1 MKNPYHVYPRN
12 LEAEMTT
19 YLTSFIISFIFVC
32 FATPILI
39 KIGLKFGFVDQV
51 NQRKIHRGAIPR
63 IGGIGISLGTLLPIF
78 LLCFF
83 FQKGIILNTTNNI
96 VLYFVGGLAISLLG
110 LFDDING
117 INAKIKLL
125 FQTAIAFLATQYGA
139 LVETLPM
146 PWGRLELGVFSYVVT
161 IFWIIAIINAFNLID
176 GMDGLSSGIT
186 LFSSLTI
193 AILAIVNGYLPTALV
208 ALALAGAVTGFLIY
222 NFNPARIF
230 MGDSGSMFIGYLL
243 AVLSLRSQSK
253 AHAVVSIMVPIIAMG
268 LPILDTTLAFARR
281 IMRHQSIFT
290 ADKQHIHHFIL
301 SLGFNQRKTVLILYS
316 ISILFTILA
325 MVMIFN
331 KNIDTFLIVL
341 VFAIIIFV
349 IITKLGYV
357 EMIYGRFRVKKENSL
372 EKHLENFF
380 IDKISLAENDDIFS
394 GLPIKGFDILDIKG
408 NNLFSQGEKDKINF
422 FDISA
427 RRSRIVRLY
436 WNENVPII
444 GARESA
450 MLILM
455 SKTLV
460 AKFAPISDEDE
471 KKLLADIKE

>member
-1 MKNPYHVYPRN
+1 
-12 LEAEMTT
+12 MTT
-19 YLTSFIISFIFVC
+19 YLTSFIVSFVFVC
-32 FATPILI
+32 LVTPILI

-83 FQKGIILNTTNNI
+83 FTSGVTIKTPSNML
-96 VLYFVGGLAISLLG
+96 LYFGGGLAISLLG
-110 LFDDING
+110 LFDDIKG
-117 INAKIKLL
+117 INAKVKML
-125 FQTAIAFLATQYGA
+125 FQILIAFVATQHGA
-139 LVETLPM
+139 LIESLPM
-146 PWGRLELGVFSYVVT
+146 PWGRLELGIFGYFLT
-161 IFWIIAIINAFNLID
+161 IFWIIGIINAFNLID

-186 LFSSLTI
+186 LFSSLTL
-193 AILAIVNGYLPTALV
+193 AMLAIANGYLPTALV

-230 MGDSGSMFIGYLL
+230 MGDSGSMFIGYIL
-243 AVLSLRSQSK
+243 AILSLRNQSK

-268 LPILDTTLAFARR
+268 LPILDTTLAFMRR
-281 IMRHQSIFT
+281 IMRHQSIFA

-316 ISILFTILA
+316 ISIMFTVLSLL
-325 MVMIFN
+325 MIFN

-380 IDKISLAENDDIFS
+380 IDKISLKENDDIFS

-436 WNENVPII
+436 WTENVPII

>member
-1 MKNPYHVYPRN
+1 
-12 LEAEMTT
+12 MTT
-19 YLTSFIISFIFVC
+19 YLTSFIVSFIFVC
-32 FATPILI
+32 IATPILI
-39 KIGLKFGFVDQV
+39 KIGLRFGFVDQV

-83 FQKGIILNTTNNI
+83 VHSGVEIKTTNNMM
-96 VLYFVGGLAISLLG
+96 LYFGGGLAISLLG
-110 LFDDING
+110 LVDDIKG
-117 INAKIKLL
+117 VNAKIKLL
-125 FQTAIAFLATQYGA
+125 FQIVIAFFATQHGE
-139 LVETLPM
+139 LIESLPM
-146 PWGRLELGVFSYVVT
+146 PWGRLELGVFGYVLT
-161 IFWIIAIINAFNLID
+161 IFWIIGIINAFNLID

-186 LFSSLTI
+186 LFSSLTL
-193 AILAIVNGYLPTALV
+193 AMLAIANEYLPTALV

-230 MGDSGSMFIGYLL
+230 MGDSGSMFIGYIL

-268 LPILDTTLAFARR
+268 VPIIDTTLAFMRR
-281 IMRHQSIFT
+281 ILRHQSIFA
-290 ADKQHIHHFIL
+290 ADRQHIHHFLL
-301 SLGFNQRKTVLILYS
+301 SLGFNQRKTVLILYAVS
-316 ISILFTILA
+316 VLFTILS

-331 KNIDTFLIVL
+331 KNVDTFLIVII
-341 VFAIIIFV
+341 FAIIVFV
-349 IITKLGYV
+349 IIKKLGYI
-357 EMIYGRFRVKKENSL
+357 EMIYGKFRVKKENSL

-380 IDKISLAENDDIFS
+380 IDRISISEDENFFS
-394 GLPIKGFDILDIKG
+394 ELPIKGFDILDIKG

-436 WNENVPII
+436 WTENVPII
-444 GARESA
+444 GSRESA

-455 SKTLV
+455 AKTLV
-460 AKFAPISDEDE
+460 AKFAPISDEEE
-471 KKLLADIKE
+471 KKLLSEIKE

>member
-1 MKNPYHVYPRN
+1 
-12 LEAEMTT
+12 MTT
-19 YLTSFIISFIFVC
+19 YLTSFIVSFIFVC
-32 FATPILI
+32 IATPILI
-39 KIGLKFGFVDQV
+39 KIGLRFGFVDQV

-83 FQKGIILNTTNNI
+83 FRSGVEIKTTNNMM
-96 VLYFVGGLAISLLG
+96 LYFGGGLAISLLG
-110 LFDDING
+110 LVDDIKG
-117 INAKIKLL
+117 VNAKIKLL
-125 FQTAIAFLATQYGA
+125 FQIVIAFFATQHGA
-139 LVETLPM
+139 LIESLPM
-146 PWGRLELGVFSYVVT
+146 PWGRLELGVFGYALT
-161 IFWIIAIINAFNLID
+161 IFWIIGIINAFNLID

-186 LFSSLTI
+186 LFSSLTL
-193 AILAIVNGYLPTALV
+193 AMLAIANEYLPTALV

-230 MGDSGSMFIGYLL
+230 MGDSGSMFIGYIL

-268 LPILDTTLAFARR
+268 VPIIDTTLAFMRR
-281 IMRHQSIFT
+281 ILRHQSIFA
-290 ADKQHIHHFIL
+290 ADRQHIHHFLL
-301 SLGFNQRKTVLILYS
+301 SLGFNQRKTVLILYAVS
-316 ISILFTILA
+316 VLFTILS

-331 KNIDTFLIVL
+331 KNVDTFLIV
-341 VFAIIIFV
+341 IIFTIIVFV
-349 IITKLGYV
+349 IIKKLGYI
-357 EMIYGRFRVKKENSL
+357 EMIYGKFRVKKENSL

-380 IDKISLAENDDIFS
+380 IDRISISEDENFFS
-394 GLPIKGFDILDIKG
+394 ELPIKGFDILDIKG

-436 WNENVPII
+436 WTENVPII
-444 GARESA
+444 GSRESA

-455 SKTLV
+455 AKTLV

-471 KKLLADIKE
+471 KKLLSEIKE

>member
-1 MKNPYHVYPRN
+1 
-12 LEAEMTT
+12 MTT

-83 FQKGIILNTTNNI
+83 FHSGIILNTTNNI

-125 FQTAIAFLATQYGA
+125 FQTAIAFMATQYGA

-146 PWGRLELGVFSYVVT
+146 PWGRLELGVFSYVIT
-161 IFWIIAIINAFNLID
+161 IFWIIGIINAFNLID

-186 LFSSLTI
+186 LFSSLTL

-230 MGDSGSMFIGYLL
+230 MGDSGSMFIGYIL

-268 LPILDTTLAFARR
+268 LPILDTTLAFLRR
-281 IMRHQSIFT
+281 IMRHQSIFA
-290 ADKQHIHHFIL
+290 ADKQHIHHFLL

-316 ISILFTILA
+316 ISIVFTILS
-325 MVMIFN
+325 MVLIFN

-349 IITKLGYV
+349 IITKLGYI
-357 EMIYGRFRVKKENSL
+357 EMIYSRFRVKKENSL
-372 EKHLENFF
+372 EKHIENFF
-380 IDKISLAENDDIFS
+380 IDKISLKENDDIFA

-408 NNLFSQGEKDKINF
+408 NNLFSSGEKDKINF

-436 WNENVPII
+436 WTENVPII

-471 KKLLADIKE
+471 KKLLAEVKE

>member
-1 MKNPYHVYPRN
+1 
-12 LEAEMTT
+12 MTT

-83 FQKGIILNTTNNI
+83 FHTGIILNTTNNI

-125 FQTAIAFLATQYGA
+125 FQTVIAFLATQYGA

-146 PWGRLELGVFSYVVT
+146 PWGRLELGIFSYVIT
-161 IFWIIAIINAFNLID
+161 IFWIIGIINAFNLID

-186 LFSSLTI
+186 LFSSLTL
-193 AILAIVNGYLPTALV
+193 AVLAIVNGYLPTALV

-230 MGDSGSMFIGYLL
+230 MGDSGSMFIGYIL
-243 AVLSLRSQSK
+243 AILSLRSQSK
-253 AHAVVSIMVPIIAMG
+253 AHAVVSILVPIIAMG
-268 LPILDTTLAFARR
+268 VPILDTTLAFMRR
-281 IMRHQSIFT
+281 MMRHQSIFA
-290 ADKQHIHHFIL
+290 ADKQHIHHFLL

-316 ISILFTILA
+316 ISILFTVLSLL
-325 MVMIFN
+325 MIFN

-349 IITKLGYV
+349 IITKLGYI

-372 EKHLENFF
+372 EKHIENFF
-380 IDKISLAENDDIFS
+380 IDRISLAKDEDIFS

-436 WNENVPII
+436 WTENVPII

>member
-1 MKNPYHVYPRN
+1 
-12 LEAEMTT
+12 MTT
-19 YLTSFIISFIFVC
+19 YLTSFIVSFLFVC
-32 FATPILI
+32 IITPVLI
-39 KIGLKFGFVDQV
+39 KLGIKFGFVDQV

-78 LLCFF
+78 LLFTFF
-83 FQKGIILNTTNNI
+83 KTGIRIETQNNI
-96 VLYFVGGLAISLLG
+96 YLFFVGGLGISLVG
-110 LFDDING
+110 LFDDIRG

-125 FQTAIAFLATQYGA
+125 FQIAIAVMATMHGA
-139 LVETLPM
+139 LIQSIPTPF
-146 PWGRLELGVFSYVVT
+146 GKIELGFFSYVLTV
-161 IFWIIAIINAFNLID
+161 FWIIGIINAFNLID

-193 AILAIVNGYLPTALV
+193 AMLAIVNGYLPTALV

-230 MGDSGSMFIGYLL
+230 MGDSGSMFIGYIL
-243 AVLSLRSQSK
+243 AILSLRSQSK
-253 AHAVVSIMVPIIAMG
+253 AHAVVSILVPIIAMG
-268 LPILDTTLAFARR
+268 LPILDTTLAFLRR
-281 IMRHQSIFT
+281 ILRHQSIFS
-290 ADKQHIHHFIL
+290 ADKQHIHHFLL
-301 SLGFNQRKTVLILYS
+301 SLGFNQRKTVLIMYS

-325 MVMIFN
+325 MIMIFN
-331 KNIDTFLIVL
+331 KNIDTFLIV
-341 VFAIIIFV
+341 VIFAIIVFV

-357 EMIYGRFRVKKENSL
+357 EMIYGKFRVKKENSL

-380 IDKISLAENDDIFS
+380 INRIELKEDKDFYSSE
-394 GLPIKGFDILDIKG
+394 LPIKGFDILDVKG
-408 NNLFSQGEKDKINF
+408 KLLFSSGEKDPINF

-436 WNENVPII
+436 WTEKVPMI
-444 GARESA
+444 GSRESA

-471 KKLLADIKE
+471 HKLLAEIKE

>member
-1 MKNPYHVYPRN
+1 
-12 LEAEMTT
+12 MTT
-19 YLTSFIISFIFVC
+19 YLTSFIVSFIFVC
-32 FATPILI
+32 AVTPLLI
-39 KIGLKFGFVDQV
+39 KLGIRFGFVDQV

-83 FQKGIILNTTNNI
+83 FHSGVEIKTTNNMM
-96 VLYFVGGLAISLLG
+96 LYFGGGLAISLLG
-110 LFDDING
+110 LVDDIRG
-117 INAKIKLL
+117 VNAKIKML
-125 FQTAIAFLATQYGA
+125 FQILIAFFATQHGA
-139 LVETLPM
+139 LIQSLPM
-146 PWGRLELGVFSYVVT
+146 PFGIFDGRLELGIFGYVLT
-161 IFWIIAIINAFNLID
+161 IFWIIGIINAFNLID

-186 LFSSLTI
+186 LFSSLTL
-193 AILAIVNGYLPTALV
+193 AMLAIANGYLPTALV

-230 MGDSGSMFIGYLL
+230 MGDSGSMFIGYIL

-253 AHAVVSIMVPIIAMG
+253 AHAVVSILVPIIAMG
-268 LPILDTTLAFARR
+268 VPILDTTLAFMRR
-281 IMRHQSIFT
+281 MLRHQSIFA
-290 ADKQHIHHFIL
+290 ADKQHIHHFLL
-301 SLGFNQRKTVLILYS
+301 SLGFNQRKTVLILYA
-316 ISILFTILA
+316 ISVLFTILS

-331 KNIDTFLIVL
+331 KNIDTFLIVII
-341 VFAIIIFV
+341 FAIIVFV
-349 IITKLGYV
+349 IIKKLGYV
-357 EMIYGRFRVKKENSL
+357 EMIYGKFRVKKENSL

-380 IDKISLAENDDIFS
+380 INRISLDEKDNLFS
-394 GLPIKGFDILDIKG
+394 GLPIKGFDILDLHGKE
-408 NNLFSQGEKDKINF
+408 LFSTGEKDKINF

-436 WNENVPII
+436 WTENVPII
-444 GARESA
+444 GSRESA

-471 KKLLADIKE
+471 KKLLAEVKE

>member
-1 MKNPYHVYPRN
+1 
-12 LEAEMTT
+12 MTT

>member
-1 MKNPYHVYPRN
+1 
-12 LEAEMTT
+12 MTT

-32 FATPILI
+32 LATPILI

-63 IGGIGISLGTLLPIF
+63 IGGIGISIGTLLPIF

-83 FQKGIILNTTNNI
+83 FHSNIIVKTTNNI
-96 VLYFVGGLAISLLG
+96 VLYFVGGLAVSLLG
-110 LFDDING
+110 LFDDIKG

-139 LVETLPM
+139 LVESLPM
-146 PWGRLELGVFSYVVT
+146 PWGRLELGVFSYVLT
-161 IFWIIAIINAFNLID
+161 IFWIVGIINAFNLID

-193 AILAIVNGYLPTALV
+193 AMLAIANDYLPTALV

-230 MGDSGSMFIGYLL
+230 MGDSGSMFIGYIL

-268 LPILDTTLAFARR
+268 VPIIDTTLAFTRR
-281 IMRHQSIFT
+281 ILRHQSIFA
-290 ADKQHIHHFIL
+290 ADKQHIHHFLL
-301 SLGFNQRKTVLILYS
+301 SSGFNQRKTVLILYA
-316 ISILFTILA
+316 ISILFTLLA
-325 MVMIFN
+325 MIMIFN
-331 KNIDTFLIVL
+331 KNVDTFLIVL
-341 VFAIIIFV
+341 VFAIIVFV
-349 IITKLGYV
+349 IITRLGYV
-357 EMIYGRFRVKKENSL
+357 EMIYSKFRVKKENSL
-372 EKHLENFF
+372 EKHIENFF
-380 IDKISLAENDDIFS
+380 INRISLTANDDIFA
-394 GLPIKGFDILDIKG
+394 GLPIKGFDIFDVKG
-408 NNLFSQGEKDKINF
+408 KLLFSTGEKDKINF

-436 WNENVPII
+436 WTENVPII

-471 KKLLADIKE
+471 KKLLAEIKE

>member
-1 MKNPYHVYPRN
+1 
-12 LEAEMTT
+12 MTT
-19 YLTSFIISFIFVC
+19 YLTSFIVSFIFVC

-51 NQRKIHRGAIPR
+51 NQRKIHRGASPR
-63 IGGIGISLGTLLPIF
+63 IGGIGISIGTLLPIF

-83 FQKGIILNTTNNI
+83 FHGGIILKTTNNI
-96 VLYFVGGLAISLLG
+96 MLHFVGGLAISLLG

-117 INAKIKLL
+117 INAKIKML
-125 FQTAIAFLATQYGA
+125 FQIVIAFMATQYGA
-139 LVETLPM
+139 LVESLPM
-146 PWGRLELGVFSYVVT
+146 PWGRLELGIFSYVLT
-161 IFWIIAIINAFNLID
+161 IFWIIGIINAFNLID

-193 AILAIVNGYLPTALV
+193 AMLAIVNGYLPTALV

-253 AHAVVSIMVPIIAMG
+253 AHAIVSIMVPIIAMG
-268 LPILDTTLAFARR
+268 LPILDTTLAFMRR
-281 IMRHQSIFT
+281 ILRHQSIFA

-316 ISILFTILA
+316 ISIVFTILA
-325 MVMIFN
+325 MLMIFN
-331 KNIDTFLIVL
+331 SNIDTFLIVL
-341 VFAIIIFV
+341 VFAIIVFV

-357 EMIYGRFRVKKENSL
+357 EMIYGKFRVKKENSL

-380 IDKISLAENDDIFS
+380 IDKISLTPDNSIFAE
-394 GLPIKGFDILDIKG
+394 LPIKGFDILDIKG

-436 WNENVPII
+436 WTENVPII
-444 GARESA
+444 GSRESA

-471 KKLLADIKE
+471 KKLLAEIKE

>member
-1 MKNPYHVYPRN
+1 
-12 LEAEMTT
+12 MTT

-83 FQKGIILNTTNNI
+83 FHTGIILNTTNNI
-96 VLYFVGGLAISLLG
+96 VLYFVGGLSISLLG

-146 PWGRLELGVFSYVVT
+146 PWGRLELGIFSYVIT
-161 IFWIIAIINAFNLID
+161 IFWIIGIINAFNLID

-186 LFSSLTI
+186 LFSSLTL
-193 AILAIVNGYLPTALV
+193 AVLAIVNGYLPTALV

-230 MGDSGSMFIGYLL
+230 MGDSGSMFIGYIL
-243 AVLSLRSQSK
+243 AILSLRSQSK
-253 AHAVVSIMVPIIAMG
+253 AHAVVSILVPIIAMG
-268 LPILDTTLAFARR
+268 VPILDTTLAFMRR
-281 IMRHQSIFT
+281 MMRHQSIFA
-290 ADKQHIHHFIL
+290 ADKQHIHHFLL

-316 ISILFTILA
+316 ISILFTVLSLL
-325 MVMIFN
+325 MIFN

-349 IITKLGYV
+349 IITKLGYI

-372 EKHLENFF
+372 EKHIENFF
-380 IDKISLAENDDIFS
+380 IDRISLAKDEDIFS

-436 WNENVPII
+436 WTENVPII

>member
-1 MKNPYHVYPRN
+1 M
-12 LEAEMTT
+12 
-19 YLTSFIISFIFVC
+19 TSFIVSFLFVC
-32 FATPILI
+32 MVTPILI
-39 KIGLKFGFVDQV
+39 KLGLKFGFVDQV

-83 FQKGIILNTTNNI
+83 VNSGVEIKTTSNML
-96 VLYFVGGLAISLLG
+96 LYFVGGLAISLLG
-110 LFDDING
+110 LFDDIKG
-117 INAKIKLL
+117 VNAKVKML
-125 FQTAIAFLATQYGA
+125 FQILIAFVATQHGA
-139 LVETLPM
+139 LIESLPM
-146 PWGRLELGVFSYVVT
+146 PWGRLELGIFGYVLT
-161 IFWIIAIINAFNLID
+161 IFWIIGIINAFNLID

-186 LFSSLTI
+186 LFSSLTL
-193 AILAIVNGYLPTALV
+193 AMLAIVNGYLPTAFV

-230 MGDSGSMFIGYLL
+230 MGDSGSMFIGYIL
-243 AVLSLRSQSK
+243 AILSVRSQSK

-268 LPILDTTLAFARR
+268 VPILDTTLAFMRR
-281 IMRHQSIFT
+281 ILRHQSIFE
-290 ADKQHIHHFIL
+290 ADKQHIHHFLL
-301 SLGFNQRKTVLILYS
+301 SIGFNQRKTVLILYA
-316 ISILFTILA
+316 ISVLFTILA

-331 KNIDTFLIVL
+331 KNIDTFLIVII
-341 VFAIIIFV
+341 FAIIVFV
-349 IITKLGYV
+349 IIKKLGYI

-380 IDKISLAENDDIFS
+380 IDKISLKENDEFFS

-408 NNLFSQGEKDKINF
+408 KNLFSSGKKDKINF

-436 WNENVPII
+436 WSENVPII

-471 KKLLADIKE
+471 KKLLSEIKE

>member
-1 MKNPYHVYPRN
+1 
-12 LEAEMTT
+12 MTT
-19 YLTSFIISFIFVC
+19 YLTSFIVSFIFVC
-32 FATPILI
+32 IATPILI
-39 KIGLKFGFVDQV
+39 KIGLRFGFVDQV

-83 FQKGIILNTTNNI
+83 VHSGVEIKTTNNMM
-96 VLYFVGGLAISLLG
+96 LYFGGGLAISLLG
-110 LFDDING
+110 LVDDIKG
-117 INAKIKLL
+117 VNAKIKLL
-125 FQTAIAFLATQYGA
+125 FQIVIAFFATQHGA
-139 LVETLPM
+139 LIESLPM
-146 PWGRLELGVFSYVVT
+146 PWGRLELGVFGYALT
-161 IFWIIAIINAFNLID
+161 IFWIIGIINAFNLID

-186 LFSSLTI
+186 LFSSLTL
-193 AILAIVNGYLPTALV
+193 AMLAIANEYLPTALV

-230 MGDSGSMFIGYLL
+230 MGDSGSMFIGYIL

-268 LPILDTTLAFARR
+268 VPIIDTTLAFMRR
-281 IMRHQSIFT
+281 ILRHQSIFA
-290 ADKQHIHHFIL
+290 ADRQHIHHFLL
-301 SLGFNQRKTVLILYS
+301 SLGFNQRKTVLILYAVS
-316 ISILFTILA
+316 VLFTILS

-331 KNIDTFLIVL
+331 KNVDTFLIVII
-341 VFAIIIFV
+341 FAIIVFV
-349 IITKLGYV
+349 IIKKLGYI
-357 EMIYGRFRVKKENSL
+357 EMIYGKFRVKKENSL

-380 IDKISLAENDDIFS
+380 IDRISINEDENFFS
-394 GLPIKGFDILDIKG
+394 ELPIKGFDILDIKG

-436 WNENVPII
+436 WTENVPII
-444 GARESA
+444 GSRESA

-455 SKTLV
+455 AKTLV

-471 KKLLADIKE
+471 KKLLSEIKE

>member
-1 MKNPYHVYPRN
+1 
-12 LEAEMTT
+12 MTT
-19 YLTSFIISFIFVC
+19 YLMSFIVSFVFVC
-32 FATPILI
+32 LVTPILI

-83 FQKGIILNTTNNI
+83 FTTGVEIKTPSNML
-96 VLYFVGGLAISLLG
+96 LYFGGGLAISLLG
-110 LFDDING
+110 LFDDIKG
-117 INAKIKLL
+117 INAKVKML
-125 FQTAIAFLATQYGA
+125 FQIVIAFVATQHGA
-139 LVETLPM
+139 LIESLPM
-146 PWGRLELGVFSYVVT
+146 PWGRLELGIFGYFLT
-161 IFWIIAIINAFNLID
+161 IFWIIGIINAFNLID

-186 LFSSLTI
+186 LFSSLTL
-193 AILAIVNGYLPTALV
+193 AMLAIANGYLPTALV

-230 MGDSGSMFIGYLL
+230 MGDSGSMFIGYIL
-243 AVLSLRSQSK
+243 AILSLRNQSK

-268 LPILDTTLAFARR
+268 LPILDTTLAFMRR
-281 IMRHQSIFT
+281 IMRHQSIFA

-316 ISILFTILA
+316 ISIMFTVLSLL
-325 MVMIFN
+325 MIFN

-372 EKHLENFF
+372 EKHIENFF
-380 IDKISLAENDDIFS
+380 IDRISLTADDDIFA

-408 NNLFSQGEKDKINF
+408 NNLFSSGEKDKINF

-436 WNENVPII
+436 WTENVPII
-444 GARESA
+444 GSRESA

-460 AKFAPISDEDE
+460 AKFAPISDEEE

>member
-1 MKNPYHVYPRN
+1 
-12 LEAEMTT
+12 MTT

-83 FQKGIILNTTNNI
+83 FHTGIILNTTNNI

-146 PWGRLELGVFSYVVT
+146 PWGRLELGIFSYVIT
-161 IFWIIAIINAFNLID
+161 IFWIIGIINAFNLID

-186 LFSSLTI
+186 LFSSLTL
-193 AILAIVNGYLPTALV
+193 AVLAIVNGYLPTALV

-230 MGDSGSMFIGYLL
+230 MGDSGSMFIGYIL
-243 AVLSLRSQSK
+243 AILSLRSQSK
-253 AHAVVSIMVPIIAMG
+253 AHAVVSILVPIIAMG
-268 LPILDTTLAFARR
+268 VPILDTTLAFMRR
-281 IMRHQSIFT
+281 MMRHQSIFA
-290 ADKQHIHHFIL
+290 ADKQHIHHFLL

-316 ISILFTILA
+316 ISILFTVLSLL
-325 MVMIFN
+325 MIFN

-349 IITKLGYV
+349 IITKLGYI

-372 EKHLENFF
+372 EKHIENFF
-380 IDKISLAENDDIFS
+380 IDRISLAKDEDIFS

-436 WNENVPII
+436 WTENVPII

-471 KKLLADIKE
+471 KKLLAEIKE

>member
-1 MKNPYHVYPRN
+1 
-12 LEAEMTT
+12 MTT
-19 YLTSFIISFIFVC
+19 YLTSFIVSFIFVC
-32 FATPILI
+32 IATPILI
-39 KIGLKFGFVDQV
+39 KIGLRFGFVDQV

-83 FQKGIILNTTNNI
+83 VHSGVEIKTTNNMM
-96 VLYFVGGLAISLLG
+96 LYFGGGLAISLLG
-110 LFDDING
+110 LVDDIKG
-117 INAKIKLL
+117 VNAKIKLL
-125 FQTAIAFLATQYGA
+125 FQIVIAFFATQHGA
-139 LVETLPM
+139 LIESLPM
-146 PWGRLELGVFSYVVT
+146 PWGRLELGVFGYVLT
-161 IFWIIAIINAFNLID
+161 IFWIIGIINAFNLID

-186 LFSSLTI
+186 LFSSLTL
-193 AILAIVNGYLPTALV
+193 AMLAIANEYLPTALV

-230 MGDSGSMFIGYLL
+230 MGDSGSMFIGYIL

-268 LPILDTTLAFARR
+268 VPIIDTTLAFMRR
-281 IMRHQSIFT
+281 ILRHQSIFA
-290 ADKQHIHHFIL
+290 ADRQHIHHFLL
-301 SLGFNQRKTVLILYS
+301 SLGFNQRKTVLILYAVS
-316 ISILFTILA
+316 VLFTILS

-331 KNIDTFLIVL
+331 KNVDTFLIVII
-341 VFAIIIFV
+341 FAIIVFV
-349 IITKLGYV
+349 IIKKLGYI
-357 EMIYGRFRVKKENSL
+357 EMIYGKFRVKKENSL

-380 IDKISLAENDDIFS
+380 IDRISISEDENFFS
-394 GLPIKGFDILDIKG
+394 ELPIKGFDILDIKG

-436 WNENVPII
+436 WTENVPII
-444 GARESA
+444 GSRESA

-455 SKTLV
+455 AKTLV
-460 AKFAPISDEDE
+460 AKFAPISDEEE
-471 KKLLADIKE
+471 KKLLSEIKE

>member
-1 MKNPYHVYPRN
+1 
-12 LEAEMTT
+12 MTT
-19 YLTSFIISFIFVC
+19 YLTSFIVSFVFVC
-32 FATPILI
+32 AVTPVLI
-39 KIGLKFGFVDQV
+39 KLGIRFGFVDQV
-51 NQRKIHRGAIPR
+51 NQRKIHRGVIPR

-83 FQKGIILNTTNNI
+83 FTTGVGIRTESNMI
-96 VLYFVGGLAISLLG
+96 LYFGGGLAISLLG
-110 LFDDING
+110 LFDDIKG
-117 INAKIKLL
+117 INAKIKML
-125 FQTAIAFLATQYGA
+125 FQIVIAVMATMHGA
-139 LVETLPM
+139 LIQSLPM
-146 PWGRLELGVFSYVVT
+146 PWGRLELGIFGYVLTV
-161 IFWIIAIINAFNLID
+161 FWIIGIINAFNLID

-186 LFSSLTI
+186 LFSSLTL
-193 AILAIVNGYLPTALV
+193 AMLAIANGYLPTALV

-230 MGDSGSMFIGYLL
+230 MGDSGSMFIGYIL
-243 AVLSLRSQSK
+243 AILSLRNQSK

-268 LPILDTTLAFARR
+268 LPILDTTLAFMRR
-281 IMRHQSIFT
+281 IMRHQSIFA

-341 VFAIIIFV
+341 IFAIIVFV
-349 IITKLGYV
+349 IIKKLGYI

-380 IDKISLAENDDIFS
+380 IDKISLKESDDFFS
-394 GLPIKGFDILDIKG
+394 GLPIKGFDILDVKG

-436 WNENVPII
+436 WTENVPII

-471 KKLLADIKE
+471 KKLLAEIKE

>member
-1 MKNPYHVYPRN
+1 
-12 LEAEMTT
+12 MTT
-19 YLTSFIISFIFVC
+19 YLTSFIVSFVFVC
-32 FATPILI
+32 LVTPILI

-78 LLCFF
+78 LLYFF
-83 FQKGIILNTTNNI
+83 FTTGVEIKTPSNML
-96 VLYFVGGLAISLLG
+96 LYFGGGLAISLLG
-110 LFDDING
+110 LFDDIKG
-117 INAKIKLL
+117 INAKVKML
-125 FQTAIAFLATQYGA
+125 FQIVIAFVATQHGA
-139 LVETLPM
+139 LIESLPM
-146 PWGRLELGVFSYVVT
+146 PWGRLELGIFGYFLT
-161 IFWIIAIINAFNLID
+161 IFWIIGIINAFNLID

-186 LFSSLTI
+186 LFSSLTL
-193 AILAIVNGYLPTALV
+193 AMLAIANGYLPTALV

-230 MGDSGSMFIGYLL
+230 MGDSGSMFIGYIL
-243 AVLSLRSQSK
+243 AILSLRNQSK

-268 LPILDTTLAFARR
+268 LPILDTTLAFMRR
-281 IMRHQSIFT
+281 IMRHQSIFA

-316 ISILFTILA
+316 ISIIFTILS
-325 MVMIFN
+325 MVLIFN
-331 KNIDTFLIVL
+331 KNIDTFLIVI
-341 VFAIIIFV
+341 VFAIIVFV
-349 IITKLGYV
+349 IIKKLGYI

-372 EKHLENFF
+372 EKHIENFF
-380 IDKISLAENDDIFS
+380 IDRISLTADDDIFA

-408 NNLFSQGEKDKINF
+408 NNLFSSGEKDKINF

-436 WNENVPII
+436 WTENVPII
-444 GARESA
+444 GSRESA

-460 AKFAPISDEDE
+460 AKFAPISDEEE

>member
-1 MKNPYHVYPRN
+1 
-12 LEAEMTT
+12 MTT
-19 YLTSFIISFIFVC
+19 YLTSFIVSFIFVC
-32 FATPILI
+32 MVTPILI

-83 FQKGIILNTTNNI
+83 FHSGVIINTPNNMF
-96 VLYFVGGLAISLLG
+96 LYFGGGLAISLLG
-110 LFDDING
+110 LVDDIKG
-117 INAKIKLL
+117 VNAKIKLL
-125 FQTAIAFLATQYGA
+125 FQIVIAFLATQHGA
-139 LVETLPM
+139 LVESLPM
-146 PWGRLELGVFSYVVT
+146 PWGRLELGIFSYALT
-161 IFWIIAIINAFNLID
+161 IFWIIGIINAFNLID

-193 AILAIVNGYLPTALV
+193 AMLAIANGYLPTALV

-230 MGDSGSMFIGYLL
+230 MGDSGSMFIGYIL

-268 LPILDTTLAFARR
+268 LPILDTTLAFMRR
-281 IMRHQSIFT
+281 IMRHQSIFA
-290 ADKQHIHHFIL
+290 ADKQHIHHFLL
-301 SLGFNQRKTVLILYS
+301 SLGFNQRKTVLILYA
-316 ISILFTILA
+316 ISVTFTILS
-325 MVMIFN
+325 MLMIFN

-349 IITKLGYV
+349 IITKLGYI
-357 EMIYGRFRVKKENSL
+357 EMIYGKFRVKKENSL

-380 IDKISLAENDDIFS
+380 INKISLQENENIFS
-394 GLPIKGFDILDIKG
+394 ELPIKGFDIIDVKG
-408 NNLFSQGEKDKINF
+408 KNLFSQGEKDKINF
-422 FDISA
+422 FDVSA

-436 WNENVPII
+436 WTENVPII
-444 GARESA
+444 GSRESA

-455 SKTLV
+455 AKTLV